1 MGKRQ
6 EKGYW
11 DKRVLKDKARD
22 VNNAEKFLQKNQKAL
37 YAQAAKEIQQEIEK
51 LYGKFADQ
59 QDISIAEARRLIRGA
74 DFKKIDWQGMIRES
88 MELRE
93 KIRAGKG
100 TLPEEVIEALEKQH
114 KELEDRMAAYTK
126 RGQIS
131 YLELRQ
137 VEIERKLLDLYDKNQ
152 QNLYEYLHSEYEDGY
167 YRQVYNTQQH
177 VGFGYDFVKPS
188 GEAVDRAIL
197 NRYDRRNFSKT
208 LYQHCEH
215 FAKDLREN
223 LVVGLIRGESLERM
237 AARIQNRMG
246 VAYSAAKRLVRTE
259 TAYIYEQATK
269 DAYEECGVE
278 WYEFLATLDGRT
290 SEICR
295 ELDGKHFKVRDAMP
309 GKNYP
314 PMHPN
319 CRSTTVVWFPGEE
332 EKKKTTSRIA
342 K

>member
-152 QNLYEYLHSEYEDGY
+152 QNL
-167 YRQVYNTQQH
+167 
-177 VGFGYDFVKPS
+177 
-188 GEAVDRAIL
+188 
-197 NRYDRRNFSKT
+197 
-208 LYQHCEH
+208 
-215 FAKDLREN
+215 
-223 LVVGLIRGESLERM
+223 
-237 AARIQNRMG
+237 
-246 VAYSAAKRLVRTE
+246 
-259 TAYIYEQATK
+259 
-269 DAYEECGVE
+269 
-278 WYEFLATLDGRT
+278 
-290 SEICR
+290 
-295 ELDGKHFKVRDAMP
+295 
-309 GKNYP
+309 
-314 PMHPN
+314 
-319 CRSTTVVWFPGEE
+319 
-332 EKKKTTSRIA
+332 
-342 K
+342 